1 MKKLLFL
8 ILICAAQSSFSQ
20 ATKTVSVLSDDEN
33 HVYNTAGI
41 DIKPE
46 FPGGLNEF
54 YKYIAQNYKIP
65 HEKPITVK
73 GRIVATFVVE
83 KDGSL
88 NEIKIVK
95 DLGFNTGNEAIRI
108 LKLSPKWNSG
118 KLEGQD
124 VRVLFA
130 LPITIN

>member
-8 ILICAAQSSFSQ
+8 ILLFVGQNTFSQ
-20 ATKTVSVLSDDEN
+20 ANKTVSVLSDDEN
-33 HVYNTAGI
+33 HLYNTAGI

-54 YKYIAQNYKIP
+54 YKYISQNYIIP
-65 HEKPITVK
+65 KEKPINVK
-73 GRIVATFVVE
+73 GKVVATFVVE

-88 NEIKIVK
+88 NDIKIIK
-95 DLGFNTGNEAIRI
+95 DVGFNTGTEAIRV
-108 LKLSPKWNSG
+108 LKSSPKWISG

-124 VRVLFA
+124 VRVLYVI
-130 LPITIN
+130 PITIN

>member
-20 ATKTVSVLSDDEN
+20 ANKTVSVLSDDEN

-65 HEKPITVK
+65 QEKPITVK

-95 DLGFNTGNEAIRI
+95 DLGFNTGNEAIRV

>member
-1 MKKLLFL
+1 MKKFLIL
-8 ILICAAQSSFSQ
+8 ILICAAQISFSQ
-20 ATKTVSVLSDDEN
+20 TQNTVSVMSDDEN
-33 HVYNTAGI
+33 HVYNIAGI

-46 FPGGLNEF
+46 FPGGINEF
-54 YKYIAQNYKIP
+54 YKYIGQNYKIP
-65 HEKPITVK
+65 KEKPNTVK
-73 GRIVATFVVE
+73 GKIVTTFVVE

-88 NEIKIVK
+88 NDIKIIK
-95 DLGFNTGNEAIRI
+95 DVGFNTGNEAIRV

-124 VRVLFA
+124 VRVLYV